1 MRRKLGVAEFSLYAA
16 LSSVRHLGGRFNQCL
31 QRGHALGP
39 FDSISIGTPIL
50 TEQAA
55 YSQVTNPR

>member
-1 MRRKLGVAEFSLYAA
+1 MGVAEFSLWAA
-16 LSSVRHLGGRFNQCL
+16 LSSVRHLGLVER
-31 QRGHALGP
+31 RGHAPGT